1 MLAPIRFLCAGIAKR
16 FSTSVGLVASAAVTS
31 PINTWYVLRR
41 CGSRPNPTPL
51 EAFDWGSQSTSS
63 VRAPDDASE
72 AARLMAV
79 VVLPTPPFWLATAMT
94 RTTFGRI
101 LGCKIRPRRNEGQCS
116 AEAQSQFP
124 EEKLCNFRIVSRK
137 PLIRLRVA
145 KITHCAYPG
154 WNCSTWNNLP
164 LGGSRSRVRRSNQWT
179 SSELTDAGKSLK
191 LFHVE
196 Q

>member
-51 EAFDWGSQSTSS
+51 EAFDWGSQSTRS
-63 VRAPDDASE
+63 VVAPSDASE

-79 VVLPTPPFWLATAMT
+79 VVLPTPPFWLAMAITRATDGRHLALET
-94 RTTFGRI
+94 RTWRRGGQRPPIGQTQIFIGKTVQFLRDRTEPTDLAEGKGYHVLCFSGR
-101 LGCKIRPRRNEGQCS
+101 E
-116 AEAQSQFP
+116 
-124 EEKLCNFRIVSRK
+124 
-137 PLIRLRVA
+137 
-145 KITHCAYPG
+145 
-154 WNCSTWNNLP
+154 
-164 LGGSRSRVRRSNQWT
+164 
-179 SSELTDAGKSLK
+179 

-196 Q
+196 QSPGGWDVRHLWHARL